1 MMLEG
6 PMLKE
11 YRFLYEWI
19 STTYSSGYL
28 TEILY
33 SAIHSQRL
41 IPYTRSK

>member
-1 MMLEG
+1 
-6 PMLKE
+6 MLKE

-28 TEILY
+28 KEILYEIFIY
-33 SAIHSQRL
+33 SAIHSQRP